1 MTAGRARALAV
12 ASDPVAAAAA
22 TEMLARGNA
31 VDAVVAGV
39 LAAAGEHAG
48 VLLGPV
54 QILVGGPGVGLRAI
68 DGRVRQ
74 PGKGVARPR
83 GFLPDEAIPRA
94 ARVGV
99 PGLPA
104 ALATALASFGKSTA
118 AQVAAAGIA
127 LAASVPERKAVLVR
141 LSQRGPS
148 ALADAQ
154 IAGEL
159 VAAAGRNAG
168 GVLTDQDLEDL
179 RPSVEGCATFEM
191 DGRRVATVPWGATA
205 IRDAREAGP
214 SAADVHAVVA
224 ADVRGVLAVAC
235 YMAPSPDEA
244 ASIEALG
251 LSAPLLAAPVLR
263 GTPRVRPGDLVA
275 AAAPIALSSP
285 LGADAVDVALAAVRA
300 VDAERSLGALLRLL
314 AGGAPLDAAARTS
327 DARAIGLVR
336 GATEVT
342 AVGD

>member
-1 MTAGRARALAV
+1 MTAVRARALAV

-22 TEMLARGNA
+22 NEMLARGNA

-54 QILVGGPGVGLRAI
+54 QLLIGGPGVGLRAI

-104 ALATALASFGKSTA
+104 ALALALASFGKTTA

-127 LAASVPERKAVLVR
+127 RAAAVPERKAVLVR
-141 LSQRGPS
+141 LAQRGPS
-148 ALADAQ
+148 ALADEQ

-159 VAAAGRNAG
+159 VAATGRNAG
-168 GVLTDQDLEDL
+168 GVLTEQDLQDI
-179 RPSVEGCATFEM
+179 RPSLEGCATFEM
-191 DGRRVATVPWGATA
+191 DGRRVATVPWGATS
-205 IRDAREAGP
+205 IRDARQAGP
-214 SAADVHAVVA
+214 SGLDVHAVVA
-224 ADVRGVLAVAC
+224 ADVRGVLAIAC
-235 YMAPSPDEA
+235 YLAPGPDDA

-263 GTPRVRPGDLVA
+263 GTPRVKPGDLIVA
-275 AAAPIALSSP
+275 AAPMALSSV
-285 LGADAVDVALAAVRA
+285 LDADAVDVALAAVRA
-300 VDAERSLGALLRLL
+300 ADAERSLGTLLRAL
-314 AGGAPLDAAARTS
+314 AGGAPLDAAARSS
-327 DARAIGLVR
+327 DARALGVVR
-336 GATEVT
+336 GATDVT